1 MQQRGS
7 FTKAGMVFVR
17 AAVLAAVI
25 TQLLGPSKATRPTGS
40 HPGHAYF
47 EQPCCGHSHLRH
59 HKDIY
64 EHVWKREGRMECG
77 MVGLLVWWYRDYTKP
92 STEPVQ
98 RVIRRRV
105 CSRAC

>member
-17 AAVLAAVI
+17 AAVLAAVF
-25 TQLLGPSKATRPTGS
+25 TQLLGPSKATRPAGS

-59 HKDIY
+59 HKGTFYIY
-64 EHVWKREGRMECG
+64 IIITTNYSWTIFITSTLKKRGG
-77 MVGLLVWWYRDYTKP
+77 
-92 STEPVQ
+92 S
-98 RVIRRRV
+98 
-105 CSRAC
+105 